1 MKRKLIA
8 FLVLLSLMISMIPAF
23 SFSISEAMAAE
34 SEPAAN
40 EILVKHLIVPINFTW
55 GQKASNGTWHY
66 DHGAPGEV
74 HEYGGSFDGSW
85 LMDEYKGELE
95 VVSVEPYNGS
105 NFDFEGA
112 YDFWYKNDVVQ
123 TQEDFRR
130 EYVKRSLSGLSVTS
144 YEIDE
149 AKVYFTYQGT
159 LVKDRA
165 LDIMPDAALQGG
177 SIALDEILYPRMG
190 GGIAAQKAYPEVC
203 AMLEKEMRGKTPDLE
218 KSQMYC
224 WFNPIVVTFKITQ
237 NTDLAVD
244 KITIPSASYP
254 PNTAI
259 DIYVDIA
266 NNGGKQETSTV
277 RFDLNGVVQER
288 EVTLDA
294 GAKQKIN
301 FAVTTPPTEGSYT
314 VTAEI
319 NPDRTIVEQDYDN
332 NKKTAQLVVK
342 EIKEEIAPCK
352 KTCIWTEMEIEWVT
366 DCDEYSCWTYP
377 IYHYFTYKATLAVDD
392 AKVTDDRSNL
402 GTDNWLLDD
411 NGTVHNWIRAG
422 YGVKVNAKA
431 GVTVEQISGDWSRGY
446 EATVAGPSKASITT
460 DWKMNNTRNLNS
472 RQAQTINLGT
482 DGKGSGLSQKFKTLP
497 NAANPDKPDVIYTNL
512 DLPDGT
518 ANMTLRVQGA
528 YVNGQELCV
537 TKKLPIKING
547 DMYDDY
553 RVN

>member
-1 MKRKLIA
+1 MRKKNWIA
-8 FLVLLSLMISMIPAF
+8 VLVLLSFLFSLVPAYAF
-23 SFSISEAMAAE
+23 SFSIPEIWAATEGEAE
-34 SEPAAN
+34 GQEPPEGEEPQDEN
-40 EILVKHLIVPINFTW
+40 EIIVKHLIVPINFTW
-55 GQKASNGTWHY
+55 GQKAADGSWHY
-66 DHGAPGEV
+66 DHGAPGETQ
-74 HEYGGSFDGSW
+74 EYSGSFDGSW
-85 LMDEYKGELE
+85 LMDEYKGKLE

-123 TQEDFRR
+123 TKEDFRI

-149 AKVYFTYQGT
+149 AKVYFSYQGT
-159 LVKDRA
+159 LVQDRA
-165 LDIMPDAALQGG
+165 LDIMPKAAREGG
-177 SIALDEILYPRMG
+177 SIALDEMLYPLMG

-203 AMLEKEMRGKTPDLE
+203 NLLEKEMRGKTPNLE

-266 NNGGKQETSTV
+266 NNGGKQETSIV

-377 IYHYFTYKATLAVDD
+377 IYHYFTYKATLAVGD

-431 GVTVEQISGDWSRGY
+431 SVTVEQISGDWSRGY
-446 EATVAGPSKASITT
+446 EATV
-460 DWKMNNTRNLNS
+460 
-472 RQAQTINLGT
+472 
-482 DGKGSGLSQKFKTLP
+482 
-497 NAANPDKPDVIYTNL
+497 
-512 DLPDGT
+512 T
-518 ANMTLRVQGA
+518 ARRRPV
-528 YVNGQELCV
+528 
-537 TKKLPIKING
+537 
-547 DMYDDY
+547 
-553 RVN
+553 